1 MNNICISLLCIKI
14 GGGKLQKDQVQII
27 INEILQRGQGT
38 KGKFHFIKHYSDFKV
53 SPEFVKD
60 SISGHNFCFFSHE
73 FRSDVMQNVYEPFL
87 DCIKEVVE
95 CSANVDVRDFV
106 EQCDVYPLQ
115 LELLES
121 YYSIGMCERSEDILL
136 HELGYETTR
145 MMDNMIHI
153 FRTIAKR
160 QPIFILLNGI
170 HYAHSST
177 LRFLQHMIKH
187 LADSDV
193 YILASYNGE
202 LGTDTY
208 YVQEWENCG

>member
-1 MNNICISLLCIKI
+1 M
-14 GGGKLQKDQVQII
+14 QKDQIEI
-27 INEILQRGQGT
+27 MINEILQRGQGT
-38 KGKFHFIKHYSDFKV
+38 KEKFRFVKHYNDFKI
-53 SPEFVKD
+53 SSEFVKNI
-60 SISGHNFCFFSHE
+60 ISEHKFSFFSHE
-73 FRSDVMQNVYEPFL
+73 FRSDVMQTVYEPFF
-87 DCIKEVVE
+87 DCIKELIE
-95 CSANVDVRDFV
+95 CSADTGVLDFIN
-106 EQCDVYPLQ
+106 ECDVYPLQ

-121 YYSIGMCERSEDILL
+121 YYALGKCERKEDILL
-136 HELGYETTR
+136 HELGYETIR
-145 MMDNMIHI
+145 MMDNII
-153 FRTIAKR
+153 RILKKISQI

-177 LRFLQHMIKH
+177 LRFLQHMIEH